1 MLGIIALLC
10 LAAYAARRP
19 ILIGAGKLL
28 IVRDE
33 LRPADA
39 ILLLAGDEET
49 RPQEAARLYQRRL
62 APRILIAREQDSPSM
77 VLGVRPNRSEL
88 DVEIMRRLGV
98 PAQAITLLRFPGGT
112 TSTYDEARAFR
123 EWAYNAKP
131 RTVIVVTHPFHTR
144 RARWLIRGQ
153 LKRLGITV
161 LMDPVRHWRYS
172 ERNWWQTEDGLVDYF
187 EEFPKIL
194 HELTRD

>member
-1 MLGIIALLC
+1 MLVCVG
-10 LAAYAARRP
+10 AYAARRP
-19 ILIGAGKLL
+19 LLIGAGKLL
-28 IVRDE
+28 IVRDD

-39 ILLLAGDEET
+39 ILLLAGDLET
-49 RPQEAARLYQRRL
+49 RPVEAARLYQRHL
-62 APRILIAREQDSPSM
+62 APRVLIAREKDRPS
-77 VLGVRPNRSEL
+77 VLLGVRPNGSDL
-88 DVEIMRRLGV
+88 DAEIMRRLGV
-98 PAQAITLLRFPGGT
+98 PASAITILRFPGGT

-131 RTVIVVTHPFHTR
+131 HTVIVVTHPFHTR

-153 LKRLGITV
+153 LKRLGISV
-161 LMDPVRHWRYS
+161 LMDPVRHWAYT

-194 HELTRD
+194 HEWTRD